1 MSSHLRSDVPYCI
14 FFSGGIDSMLLL
26 HYIHQLKKEN
36 VTAYSIFFDE
46 DSSKS
51 LEKITQT
58 FYKLKC

>member
-26 HYIHQLKKEN
+26 HYVHQLKKEN

-46 DSSKS
+46 DTSK
-51 LEKITQT
+51 I
-58 FYKLKC
+58 